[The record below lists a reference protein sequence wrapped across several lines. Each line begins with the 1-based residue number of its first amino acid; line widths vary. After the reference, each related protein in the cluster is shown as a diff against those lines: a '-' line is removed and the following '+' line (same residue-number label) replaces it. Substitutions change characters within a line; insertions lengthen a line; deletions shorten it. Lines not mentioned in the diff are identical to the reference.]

1 MGGGLARD
9 GWWSPERDR
18 WIFFG
23 FFTIGVV
30 FILVL
35 KTAVG
40 NQIVVTVLPCLFMLF
55 YAGLQWDIGAW
66 EPRPHANGDNLYYL
80 GFLYTLT
87 SLGHALYRFSTDQE
101 DTEVIVTNFGIAIST
116 TILGMALRILLG
128 RPGLDD
134 PPVVET
140 SARRDLA
147 SAARKLRAELEY
159 SAADFQG
166 FREELEQD
174 FRNFRER
181 LAQDVDLAHAAVSKT
196 LDRALGLERAI
207 ESFEIG
213 TRKAVETIVDRAREL
228 ERSAAAL
235 TAFEGAV
242 DRLDTR
248 TTAAVEAIGGHSTA
262 LAAGAA
268 SVGESLRSQVDGLR
282 GVDFG
287 QALID
292 LAGPASARLQAA
304 VERSAARIDTRI
316 DSLFEDAERRAKELE
331 AGAGAVREALRL
343 QAERIAALDFPK
355 AFSDAV
361 QPASADLRAAAGEF
375 RELLDRLR
383 QADAVRDQV
392 RAAHERA
399 VATANEVLREQA
411 TLVTAVAAAA
421 NDSRRAAESIRS
433 AGERLSGLNQGAE
446 DAARQVAAVRDEFAR
461 SAERLQAVNEELAQV
476 SGALATWVGEAR
488 DALGRRPRRRWFARR
503 GG

>member
-1 MGGGLARD
+1 MGGAFTRD
-9 GWWSPERDR
+9 GWWSQERDR

-30 FILVL
+30 FILVF
-35 KTAVG
+35 KTLVG
-40 NQIVVTVLPCLFMLF
+40 DQIVVTVLPCLFMLF
-55 YAGLQWDIGAW
+55 YACLQWDIGAW
-66 EPRPHANGDNLYYL
+66 EPKPDANGDNLYYL

-128 RPGLDD
+128 RPGIDD
-134 PPVVET
+134 SPAVET

-147 SAARKLRAELEY
+147 STARRLRAELAY
-159 SAADFQG
+159 TAAEFQG

-174 FRNFRER
+174 FKSFRGR
-181 LAQDVDLAHAAVSKT
+181 LAQDGDQAHAVVSKT
-196 LDRALGLERAI
+196 LDRAMGLERAI
-207 ESFEIG
+207 ESFETG
-213 TRKAVETIVDRAREL
+213 TRMAVETIVDRAGEL
-228 ERSAAAL
+228 ERSAVAL

-242 DRLDTR
+242 ERLDAR
-248 TTAAVEAIGGHSTA
+248 TTSAVEAIGSHSDA
-262 LAAGAA
+262 LGAGVE
-268 SVGESLRSQVDGLR
+268 SVGESLQSQAERLR

-287 QALID
+287 QGLID
-292 LAGPASARLQAA
+292 AAATASARLQAA
-304 VERSAARIDTRI
+304 VERSAERVDTRI
-316 DSLFEDAERRAKELE
+316 DSLFEDAERRVKTLE
-331 AGAGAVREALRL
+331 ADAGAVREALRQ
-343 QAERIAALDFPK
+343 QAVGIAALDFPK

-361 QPASADLRAAAGEF
+361 QPASAELRAASREF
-375 RELLDRLR
+375 RELLDRLL
-383 QADAVRDQV
+383 QADAAREKVG
-392 RAAHERA
+392 AAHERA

-421 NDSRRAAESIRS
+421 NDSRAAAEWIRS

-446 DAARQVAAVRDEFAR
+446 EAARQVAGVRDEFAR
-461 SAERLQAVNEELAQV
+461 SAARLQAVNEELSQV
-476 SGALATWVGEAR
+476 SEALATWVGEAR